1 MTRKELK
8 EKISEISNSEFP
20 LIDFFNDIDWLDDKR
35 FNTEKAYEDIEKIYN
50 VFVYYKDKVKKTEK
64 ELKQTKL
71 NFKNSQI
78 HSKNCYKKLKEKYT
92 RLERAYKNNEVMTRD
107 LNELINRN
115 LELKNE
121 LKRCQ
126 ETISAWMDNHKKLI
140 IDNDDGSNAIR
151 LLQVI
156 GMYEELEE
164 ELGIDLITLFK
175 AKKVYFK
182 YNEED
187 INIKKSYKVCFDI
200 TNSCLIAYEGI
211 FDDFGTWLELK
222 DYKKTWWLDKPK
234 ENDDE

>member
-20 LIDFFNDIDWLDDKR
+20 LIDFFNDIDWLDDR
-35 FNTEKAYEDIEKIYN
+35 HFNTEKAYEDIEKIYN

-115 LELKNE
+115 LELKKDYE
-121 LKRCQ
+121 LLDEDYDQLFAKFLDCKIENQ
-126 ETISAWMDNHKKLI
+126 KLKQ
-140 IDNDDGSNAIR
+140 AIK
-151 LLQVI
+151 I
-156 GMYEELEE
+156 LESKFKF
-164 ELGIDLITLFK
+164 ELGVSVVKERYCYSLEFLFNNSYFSITKVEYELLKEVFESVGGK
-175 AKKVYFK
+175 NAK
-182 YNEED
+182 D
-187 INIKKSYKVCFDI
+187 
-200 TNSCLIAYEGI
+200 
-211 FDDFGTWLELK
+211 
-222 DYKKTWWLDKPK
+222 
-234 ENDDE
+234 